1 MMSTWL
7 LVARKKAGNL
17 MEETKKTPNMEV
29 QIRLGGGGAAESENT
44 GFGLHAPSAK
54 WPQNPRAC

>member
-29 QIRLGGGGAAESENT
+29 QIRLGGGRGGSC
-44 GFGLHAPSAK
+44 
-54 WPQNPRAC
+54 RV